1 MINQSERLYRRSSV
15 QTLCLGDN
23 RVGKVTE
30 KYEENKTQ
38 GEIHTVQCAECKG
51 ETRHK
56 VIQSLDYSGS
66 EVFNGG
72 L

>member
-1 MINQSERLYRRSSV
+1 M
-15 QTLCLGDN
+15 
-23 RVGKVTE
+23 GKVTE

-38 GEIHTVQCAECKG
+38 DEIHTVQCAECKR

-72 L
+72 QQITALVFYSVAFRKNQ